1 VIKFTAVDFPKKMEI
16 QHDMIDP
23 AHKYQQTQ
31 IVYPI
36 LVSLL
41 NAP

>member
-1 VIKFTAVDFPKKMEI
+1 MKIE
-16 QHDMIDP
+16 HEMIDT
-23 AHKYQQTQ
+23 AQKYQQTQ